1 MPVRRAAPYHSVVL
15 RAVLGL
21 AQARNP
27 SIKANISKNGH
38 TLILYNVSENDIDL
52 IEIPTPDGKSYQN
65 VHFISIYPYF
75 ENESVSNPI
84 RVYGLH
90 DIVGQTYRQEEANA
104 YSKLTTEATFRPFS
118 KLGIPSL
125 TDKLSIIGSSV
136 GVSENTKGKKKL
148 FVIVLGNDS
157 SNDSDLEGSLIAAGV
172 TSAIGGGIYYVV
184 NNPAKIGSTP
194 YMASDGSPLNYP
206 ASYYEEDPEDVIA
219 EEAGLN
225 AGEDAAIDTTADV
238 IADTAVEVGVDSLAV
253 ADL

>member
-1 MPVRRAAPYHSVVL
+1 L

-21 AQARNP
+21 AQARSP
-27 SIKANISKNGH
+27 SIKANISKDGH
-38 TLILYNVSENDIDL
+38 ILILYNVSENDIDL
-52 IEIPTPDGKSYQN
+52 IEIPIPDGKSHQN

-90 DIVGQTYRQEEANA
+90 DMVHQTYRQEQANA

-148 FVIVLGNDS
+148 FVILLGNDS
-157 SNDSDLEGSLIAAGV
+157 NDSNIASNAINIIEAAAASVVPGTWALAFVAEHFGWLPSLI
-172 TSAIGGGIYYVV
+172 
-184 NNPAKIGSTP
+184 
-194 YMASDGSPLNYP
+194 
-206 ASYYEEDPEDVIA
+206 SYYADTDAIRMGVAA
-219 EEAGLN
+219 EPMFSAP
-225 AGEDAAIDTTADV
+225 AAAEQIFSAPAAAESSATTATTDA
-238 IADTAVEVGVDSLAV
+238 IF
-253 ADL
+253 